1 MSTKNPR
8 LNVVLEPTLFS
19 SLKKL
24 AKMDGTSLSLKA
36 RDLIKEAMEFYEDSH
51 WANHAAK
58 REKSFNAK
66 SALSHKEVWAR

>member
-19 SLKKL
+19 ALKKM
-24 AKMDGTSLSLKA
+24 AKMDGISLSLKA

-51 WANHAAK
+51 WAASASK
-58 REKSFNAK
+58 REKTLTSKNAM
-66 SALSHKEVWAR
+66 SHKEVWAR

>member
-19 SLKKL
+19 ALKKL
-24 AKMDGTSLSLKA
+24 AKLDGTSLSLKA

-51 WANHAAK
+51 WAAGASK
-58 REKSFNAK
+58 REKTLSAK
-66 SALSHKEVWAR
+66 NSLTHKEVWGR